1 MDTKKMVLDM
11 IFIVALTLFMLAA
24 AETTST
30 STSTAS
36 ATTSTIQPTTVNTTA
51 EVRAITEQPCVE
63 FPMKQEAGRLI
74 FDLNKDC
81 EMILLLEVPKDSK
94 STPKKSDQKGF
105 QSRRIKFQPKSDV
118 SGDVKCPELK
128 YKKSGKGKVIM
139 DTFNPD
145 CEMVIERRVK
155 KRGSKE
161 SKSEVQT
168 DKQADGTTEKPGTT
182 STPKTESGPKITYR
196 KKKVS
201 GRPAA

>member
-1 MDTKKMVLDM
+1 M
-11 IFIVALTLFMLAA
+11 IFIVALTLVELAA
-24 AETTST
+24 TETTST
-30 STSTAS
+30 ATP
-36 ATTSTIQPTTVNTTA
+36 TTSTVQPTTVNTTGQ
-51 EVRAITEQPCVE
+51 VRTGTEQPCVE
-63 FPMKQEAGRLI
+63 FPMKQETGRLI

-118 SGDVKCPELK
+118 SGDLKCPELK

-139 DTFNPD
+139 DTFIPD

-155 KRGSKE
+155 KRGSKG

-168 DKQADGTTEKPGTT
+168 DKQVNGTTDKPGTT
-182 STPKTESGPKITYR
+182 SKPRTESGPKITYR

-201 GRPAA
+201 ERPAA